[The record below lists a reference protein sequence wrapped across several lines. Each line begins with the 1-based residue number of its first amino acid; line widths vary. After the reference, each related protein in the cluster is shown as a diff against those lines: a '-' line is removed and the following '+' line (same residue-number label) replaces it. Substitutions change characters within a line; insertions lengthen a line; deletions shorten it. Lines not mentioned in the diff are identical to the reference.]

1 MITLD
6 YKLSSPPGDRT
17 DRELVSAS
25 ESELRYSLFLG
36 DVVFRVGDADFSAN
50 WGWVPV
56 LDFALGLEHA
66 ARELLQGKEEAEFEF
81 TESDS
86 AIRFQ
91 RDDGDVFISA
101 SYAPHRTVANLED
114 LVKAVRAF
122 RKRVVDDLSLIHPQ
136 LRMNSTMRNLVEG
149 SL

>member
-6 YKLSSPPGDRT
+6 YRLSPLPGDRVE
-17 DRELVSAS
+17 RELVSAS
-25 ESELRYSLFLG
+25 ESELRYGLFLG
-36 DVVFRVGDADFSAN
+36 DVVFKVDDADFSGN

-91 RDDGDVFISA
+91 RDEGDVFISA
-101 SYAPHRTVANLED
+101 SYAPHRTVVNLED

-122 RKRVVDDLSLIHPQ
+122 RKRVVDDLSLTHPQ
-136 LRMNSTMRNLVEG
+136 LRMNSTMRNLIEG
-149 SL
+149 TL

>member
-6 YKLSSPPGDRT
+6 YRLSPLPGDRA

-36 DVVFRVGDADFSAN
+36 DVVFRVDDADFSAN

-66 ARELLQGKEEAEFEF
+66 VRELLQGKEEAEFEF

-91 RDDGDVFISA
+91 RDEGDVFVSA
-101 SYAPHRTVANLED
+101 SYAPQRAVVNLED
-114 LVKAVRAF
+114 LVKAVRVF

-136 LRMNSTMRNLVEG
+136 LRMNSTMRNLIDG
-149 SL
+149 TL

>member
-6 YKLSSPPGDRT
+6 YRLSPLPGDRT

-56 LDFALGLEHA
+56 LDFALGL
-66 ARELLQGKEEAEFEF
+66 G
-81 TESDS
+81 
-86 AIRFQ
+86 
-91 RDDGDVFISA
+91 
-101 SYAPHRTVANLED
+101 
-114 LVKAVRAF
+114 
-122 RKRVVDDLSLIHPQ
+122 
-136 LRMNSTMRNLVEG
+136 
-149 SL
+149 